1 MKWATFILAAGLLL
15 TGCKSTDQGGDG
27 KNDSGDITPVTIYT
41 GKIALVKKQLKYV
54 VVEGAIGEV
63 PPADTVI
70 NVYRA
75 DKKVGELKVSN
86 QARSNNYAADIIKGD
101 LKAGDTV
108 RSD

>member
-1 MKWATFILAAGLLL
+1 MFILAAGLLL
-15 TGCKSTDQGGDG
+15 TGCKSTDKGGDSKDG
-27 KNDSGDITPVTIYT
+27 SAEITPATIYS
-41 GKIALVKKQLKYV
+41 GKIAMVKKQLKYV

-63 PPADTVI
+63 PPVDTVI

-75 DKKVGELKVSN
+75 DKKVGELKVSD

-108 RSD
+108 SSE